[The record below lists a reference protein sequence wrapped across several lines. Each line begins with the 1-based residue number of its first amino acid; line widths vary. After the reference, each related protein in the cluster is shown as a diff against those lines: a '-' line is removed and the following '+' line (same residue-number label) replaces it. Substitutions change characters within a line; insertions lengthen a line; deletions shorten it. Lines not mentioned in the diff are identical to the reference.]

1 MADTANTGLDSD
13 TVLLH
18 RNVKMQNEVL
28 EFWFNEVGKP
38 QWFVKDLNVDEEI
51 SQRFGR
57 LVKQAGAGECYSW
70 RSTAKGRLA
79 EIIVLD
85 QFSRNIY
92 RDTPESFAYDPM
104 ALVLA
109 QEAVSVGILD
119 DLHSQVELQFLLMP
133 FMHSE
138 SKLIHQYAEPLFTKY
153 VDDDVNRYEVMHKTI
168 VDRFGRYPHRNDIL
182 GRESTAE
189 ELAFL
194 KEPNSS
200 F

>member
-92 RDTPESFAYDPM
+92 RDTPESFAHDPM

-119 DLHSQVELQFLLMP
+119 DFNQVELQFLLMP

-168 VDRFGRYPHRNDIL
+168 VDRFGRYPHRNGIL
-182 GRESTAE
+182 GRESTTE

>member
-1 MADTANTGLDSD
+1 MADTANMGLDSD

-92 RDTPESFAYDPM
+92 RDTPESFAHDPM

-119 DLHSQVELQFLLMP
+119 EFSQVELQFLLMP

-153 VDDDVNRYEVMHKTI
+153 VDDNVNRYEVMHKAI
-168 VDRFGRYPHRNDIL
+168 IDRFGRYPHRNDIL
-182 GRESTAE
+182 GRESTTE

>member
-153 VDDDVNRYEVMHKTI
+153 VDDDANRYEVMHKTI

>member
-92 RDTPESFAYDPM
+92 RDTPESFAHDPM

-119 DLHSQVELQFLLMP
+119 DFNQVELQFLLMP

-168 VDRFGRYPHRNDIL
+168 IDRFGRYPHRNGIL
-182 GRESTAE
+182 GRESTTE

>member
-51 SQRFGR
+51 RQRFGR

>member
-70 RSTAKGRLA
+70 RSTAEGRLA

-85 QFSRNIY
+85 QFSRNLY
-92 RDTPESFAYDPM
+92 RDTPAAFAHDPM

-109 QEAVSVGILD
+109 QEAVSAGILD

-138 SKLIHQYAEPLFTKY
+138 SKLVHQYAEPLFTKY

>member
-92 RDTPESFAYDPM
+92 RDTPESFAHDPM

-119 DLHSQVELQFLLMP
+119 DFSQVELQFLLMP

-153 VDDDVNRYEVMHKTI
+153 VDDNVNRYEVMHKAI
-168 VDRFGRYPHRNDIL
+168 IDRFGRYPHRNGIL
-182 GRESTAE
+182 GRESTTE

>member
-92 RDTPESFAYDPM
+92 RDTPESFAHDPM

-119 DLHSQVELQFLLMP
+119 EFSQVELQFLLMP

-153 VDDDVNRYEVMHKTI
+153 VDDNVNRYEVMHKAI
-168 VDRFGRYPHRNDIL
+168 IDRFGRYPHRNDIL
-182 GRESTAE
+182 GRESTTE

>member
-92 RDTPESFAYDPM
+92 RDTPESFAHDPM

-119 DLHSQVELQFLLMP
+119 DFNQVELQFLLMP

-153 VDDDVNRYEVMHKTI
+153 VDDNVNRYEVMHKAI
-168 VDRFGRYPHRNDIL
+168 IDRFGRYPHRNGIL
-182 GRESTAE
+182 GRESTTE
-189 ELAFL
+189 E
-194 KEPNSS
+194 
-200 F
+200 

>member
-92 RDTPESFAYDPM
+92 RDTPESFAHDPM

-119 DLHSQVELQFLLMP
+119 DFNQVELQFLLMP

-153 VDDDVNRYEVMHKTI
+153 VDDNVNRYEVMHKAI
-168 VDRFGRYPHRNDIL
+168 IDRFGRYPHRNGIL
-182 GRESTAE
+182 GRESTTE

>member
-1 MADTANTGLDSD
+1 MLFGSFN
-13 TVLLH
+13 
-18 RNVKMQNEVL
+18 MQSEVL
-28 EFWFNEVGKP
+28 EFWFNEAGK
-38 QWFVKDLNVDEEI
+38 QKWFVKDDSFDDEI
-51 SQRFGR
+51 RQRFGR

-70 RSTAKGRLA
+70 RSTAQGRLA

-92 RDTPESFAYDPM
+92 RDTPESFAHDPM

-138 SKLIHQYAEPLFTKY
+138 SKLIHQYAKPLFTKY

-168 VDRFGRYPHRNDIL
+168 IDRFGRYPHRNDIL
-182 GRESTAE
+182 GRESSAE

-194 KEPNSS
+194 KKPNSS